1 MYVARLPKIMK
12 GTTMTEER
20 KALLGTLDELHEELA
35 AAENVSPEVEA
46 KLRETMDEIRSVLD
60 AGSETKEEETPS
72 ISGRLSE
79 AAEQFESSHP
89 TLSAMVGST
98 IDALGR
104 MGI

>member
-1 MYVARLPKIMK
+1 
-12 GTTMTEER
+12 MTEER
-20 KALLGTLDELHEELA
+20 KALLGTLDELHDELV

-46 KLRETMDEIRSVLD
+46 KLRETMDEIRGVLD
-60 AGSETKEEETPS
+60 AGGERDAEAAPS
-72 ISGRLSE
+72 ITGRLSE

-89 TLSAMVGST
+89 TLSAMLGSA

>member
-1 MYVARLPKIMK
+1 MLRRLPKIMK

-20 KALLGTLDELHEELA
+20 KALLGTLDELHDELA

-46 KLRETMDEIRSVLD
+46 KLRAAMDEIRSVLE
-60 AGSETKEEETPS
+60 AGGESNDETAPS
-72 ISGRLSE
+72 ITGRLSE
-79 AAEQFESSHP
+79 AAEQFENSHP
-89 TLSAMVGST
+89 TLSAMLGSA